1 MKTKTVFALVL
12 FLILPFS
19 KMALA
24 ANNYPIILVGGWM
37 SWSAEEMH
45 DFNYWGGWTD
55 LAQYLR
61 NQGHEVYVADIGPI
75 SSNWDRACELYAFI
89 KGGGVDYG
97 KAHSTIFE
105 HIQKPTTRTY
115 PGVFPQWG
123 EINPVSGKPNKVHLL
138 GHSMGGPTI
147 RTLAQLL
154 ENGDISEINLA
165 ASDPTYTAAPLF
177 SGTHTTKNWISSITT
192 ISSNHDGNSFVQA
205 TGGLLALTDQIFA
218 LLAAVLGQNEF
229 PFFDFKLDQWGLQRL
244 PGETFNEYFQR
255 VTQSSI
261 WSGSLDMSSYD
272 LGPQGSADLNS
283 WVHAQSNIYYFS
295 YATECTRK
303 SLFTPYHVPELAMRP
318 ILRPIARIIGKY
330 SDDPQ
335 PGSPI
340 VIDQSWYQNDGMV
353 STASMDGPT
362 FDADDIIV
370 NYSGGAFQ
378 TGRWHFMGV
387 LEHTDH
393 YDVLGINEYF
403 FYFSPISTLLWYR
416 DLASMLTNLPQ

>member
-1 MKTKTVFALVL
+1 MKTKLVFALVL
-12 FLILPFS
+12 FFTMSFS

-24 ANNYPIILVGGWM
+24 ANDYPIILVGGWM
-37 SWSAEEMH
+37 SWSAEEMN

-89 KGGGVDYG
+89 KGGDVDYG
-97 KAHSTIFE
+97 KAHSDTFD
-105 HIQKPTTRTY
+105 HIQKPSTRTY
-115 PGVFPQWG
+115 PGVVENWG
-123 EINPVSGKPNKVHLL
+123 EINKVHLI

-154 ENGDISEINLA
+154 EKGDISEINDA
-165 ASDPTYTAAPLF
+165 ASDPTYTSSPLF
-177 SGTHTTKNWISSITT
+177 TGTETTKNWIASITT

-205 TGGLLALTDQIFA
+205 TGGLLALADQIFA
-218 LLAAVLGQNEF
+218 LLATVVGQSEF
-229 PFFDFKLDQWGLQRL
+229 PVFDFKLDQWGLQRL
-244 PGETFNEYFQR
+244 PGETFSEYYQR

-261 WSGSLDMSSYD
+261 WNGSLDLSSYD
-272 LGPQGSADLNS
+272 LGPEGVADLNS
-283 WVHAQSNIYYFS
+283 WVHAQPNIYYFS
-295 YATECTRK
+295 YATECTYK

-318 ILRPIARIIGKY
+318 MLKPIARIIGKY
-330 SDDPQ
+330 SAAPQ

-353 STASMDGPT
+353 STVSMDGPT
-362 FDADDIIV
+362 FDSDDVIV

-378 TGRWHFMGV
+378 TGRWHYMGV

-393 YDVLGINEYF
+393 YDVLGINERL

-416 DLASMLTNLPQ
+416 DLASMLASLPE